1 MGSAA
6 ITILSRR
13 FTVGST
19 AEKPW
24 SVARVLADTTS
35 GTPSHRCLDVPRD
48 IDSRERVLA
57 GSLGNSENDYAKD
70 CSGSVYS
77 VGVRL
82 RRRNPGCVAHTGSG
96 DASTRGLGPS
106 RWAGGAILLQHVQPQ
121 FNHIRDLESFTDY
134 KEGKAGAPI
143 KTLSHQMDAGT
154 ILTSEATDFV
164 GAHITGYLR
173 LDTTGTYRFQI
184 TNNDGVRFHL
194 GGARIHDDPGT
205 GPARTSAPIPIDV
218 TEKGWYALEIWYF
231 EKRGTATLEVL
242 WSPPGESA
250 MTNLP
255 ADAMKH

>member
-1 MGSAA
+1 MRRIALVLSFLLVSACA
-6 ITILSRR
+6 AETQDVSRTPVPATPQPAASDLR
-13 FTVGST
+13 DGLAARYYYST
-19 AEKPW
+19 
-24 SVARVLADTTS
+24 
-35 GTPSHRCLDVPRD
+35 
-48 IDSRERVLA
+48 
-57 GSLGNSENDYAKD
+57 
-70 CSGSVYS
+70 
-77 VGVRL
+77 
-82 RRRNPGCVAHTGSG
+82 
-96 DASTRGLGPS
+96 
-106 RWAGGAILLQHVQPQ
+106 